1 MTITRVLTKEDMKAA
16 RFVWETCFPDDEAA
30 FVDYY
35 FKKRT
40 HPEWIMGAFE
50 GERLIG
56 TVHMLPQ
63 TARFF
68 GLERHGCFVAGVAT
82 LPEERG
88 RGIAESMLAAAFS
101 TMLERGFSHT
111 TLKPF
116 SEKLARY
123 YERFGYEPFAC
134 RDEYEL
140 SLSDFSDVKDVS
152 VHVPDASELLSIYTA
167 FAARYNGMRVRQ
179 EADLSLLIE
188 ELSTYESALL
198 SDGKAYAACYLKDGA
213 AHAFELAGEHPAPLL
228 KALCKR
234 YGTVHAAVSAG
245 TPLLQ
250 GKTPSCEPFNMLKV
264 LDETAFLQGL
274 PVSVAQLLEQ
284 KETNY
289 SFEVY

>member
-1 MTITRVLTKEDMKAA
+1 MMITRVLTKEDIKAA
-16 RFVWETCFPDDEAA
+16 RFIWETCFPDDEAA

-40 HPEWIMGAFE
+40 RPEWIMGGFE

-63 TARFF
+63 TSRFF
-68 GLERHGCFVAGVAT
+68 GLEKPGCFVAGVAT

-88 RGIAESMLAAAFS
+88 RGVAENMLEAAFAA
-101 TMLERGFSHT
+101 MLERGFSYT

-134 RDEYEL
+134 RDEYQL
-140 SLSDFSDVKDVS
+140 SLSDFSDVEDVP

-198 SDGKAYAACYLKDGA
+198 SDGKTYAACYLKDGE

-228 KALCKR
+228 KVLCKQ
-234 YGTVHAAVSAG
+234 YGSVHAAVSVG
-245 TPLLQ
+245 MPILQ
-250 GKTPSCEPFNMLKV
+250 GKSFSREPFNMFKV
-264 LDETAFLQGL
+264 LDQAAFLQGL
-274 PVSVAQLLEQ
+274 PVSIAELLEQ

>member
-1 MTITRVLTKEDMKAA
+1 MTVTRVLTERDMEAA

-30 FVDYY
+30 FIDYY

-40 HPEWIMGAFE
+40 RPEWIMGAFE

-68 GLERHGCFVAGVAT
+68 GLEKPGCFVAGVAT

-88 RGIAESMLAAAFS
+88 RGVAENMLEAAF
-101 TMLERGFSHT
+101 TAMLERGFSYT

-123 YERFGYEPFAC
+123 YERFGYETFAY
-134 RDEYEL
+134 RDEYVL
-140 SLSDFSDVKDVS
+140 SINDFSGVEDVS
-152 VHVPDASELLSIYTA
+152 VHEPDACELLAIYTA
-167 FAARYNGMRVRQ
+167 FAARYNGMRVRSA
-179 EADLSLLIE
+179 ADFLLLID
-188 ELSTYESALL
+188 ELSTYDSALL
-198 SDGKAYAACYLKDGA
+198 SNGKAYAACYLKDGA
-213 AHAFELAGEHPAPLL
+213 AHAFELAGEHTQPLL
-228 KALCKR
+228 KALCKQ

-245 TPLLQ
+245 TPLLE
-250 GKTPSCEPFNMLKV
+250 GKGFSREPFNMLKV
-264 LDETAFLQGL
+264 LDEKAFLQGL
-274 PVSVAQLLEQ
+274 PVSVSELLGQ
-284 KETNY
+284 KTANY